1 MDPLDPF
8 VKYQSVRDPW
18 IDDDPSGTLR
28 AMQTLHAPRAA
39 VPEWTLG
46 NRLWRARAHAGLTQQ
61 ELAAR
66 LGIGLRQVK
75 EGEADKRAPKRAV
88 VLGWAVATGVDPAWL
103 EHGDQEPNPADTT
116 RVTRWSLAFLPTAA

>member
-1 MDPLDPF
+1 MIQL
-8 VKYQSVRDPW
+8 VR
-18 IDDDPSGTLR
+18 SA
-28 AMQTLHAPRAA
+28 AMPTTLHRDTSARAI

-103 EHGDQEPNPADTT
+103 EHGDGPNPANTN
-116 RVTRWSLAFLPTAA
+116 RVTRWSLAHLPVAA